1 MKIDGVSAIAVIL
14 ILSFA
19 INRIATGLLFL
30 VSFVKPWARFLPD
43 PVLQTNEGLRM
54 KAERRRK
61 LVYFVL
67 AGILAMGV
75 FAGYGTVRILSVSG
89 FPSINPI
96 LDVILT
102 GLILVAGSDR
112 IAELLKTPATA
123 GVALA
128 TAEAPTTRPIEIT
141 GTLTLV
147 EPKDQQEGVA
157 ENKALAKVAGTT
169 V

>member
-1 MKIDGVSAIAVIL
+1 MKIDGVSAIAVVL

-30 VSFVKPWARFLPD
+30 LSFAKPWASFLPD
-43 PVLQTNEGLRM
+43 PALQEDEKRRAR
-54 KAERRRK
+54 AERKRK
-61 LVYFVL
+61 LVYFVF
-67 AGILAMGV
+67 ATILAMGV

-89 FPSINPI
+89 FPSINPV

-112 IAELLKTPATA
+112 IAEM
-123 GVALA
+123 LA
-128 TAEAPTTRPIEIT
+128 PRVVPGPGAPGLEASGSRPVEIT

-147 EPKDQQEGVA
+147 EPADRGRA
-157 ENKALAKVAGTT
+157 AAAAAAGTQA
-169 V
+169 

>member
-30 VSFVKPWARFLPD
+30 LSFLKPWARFLPEAASQPND
-43 PVLQTNEGLRM
+43 RLRIR
-54 KAERRRK
+54 AEKKQK
-61 LVYFVL
+61 LVYFTF
-67 AGILAMGV
+67 AGVLAMGV

-89 FPSINPI
+89 FPSINPM

-112 IAELLKTPATA
+112 IADLLKTRAPGAA
-123 GVALA
+123 GAGA
-128 TAEAPTTRPIEIT
+128 IAESSKPIEVT
-141 GTLTLV
+141 GTLTMI
-147 EPKDQQEGVA
+147 EPAAGVV
-157 ENKALAKVAGTT
+157 ENKGNGSLRKLQTEAT
-169 V
+169 